1 MKLTVYEDGRV
12 CPKEAPVPSFLEDE
26 VLFRVKAC
34 GICGSDLP
42 RVFSGKAYYYPIVL
56 GHEFSGV
63 VEDAA
68 DSSLVGGR
76 YCVFPILPCGKCE
89 FCRREQYANCV
100 HYDYYGSRRD
110 GGMQDLLAV
119 KKKNLVPLPT
129 AVTFEAGAMTEPVAV
144 CLHAVKKAGI
154 RKGDTVLIYGAGTIG
169 ILCGMWA
176 RTMGADEILFFD
188 VREERL
194 AQAVSLGFSV
204 YDGQEKADAVLE
216 ASGAGAAFSG
226 AVRNVKAFG
235 HIVLVGNAGRDLTL
249 QKEDYAQILRKQ
261 LTISGSWNSD
271 FGEKVNDWHE
281 ALAAMATG
289 EIHPEKLITHRFP
302 LSQGQKAFELIKEGA
317 YYQKMI
323 LTGDEP

>member
-100 HYDYYGSRRD
+100 HYDYYGLFARRKKSRYPQGRHGADLRGRDHRDALRNVGAHDGSRR
-110 GGMQDLLAV
+110 
-119 KKKNLVPLPT
+119 
-129 AVTFEAGAMTEPVAV
+129 
-144 CLHAVKKAGI
+144 
-154 RKGDTVLIYGAGTIG
+154 
-169 ILCGMWA
+169 
-176 RTMGADEILFFD
+176 
-188 VREERL
+188 
-194 AQAVSLGFSV
+194 
-204 YDGQEKADAVLE
+204 
-216 ASGAGAAFSG
+216 
-226 AVRNVKAFG
+226 
-235 HIVLVGNAGRDLTL
+235 
-249 QKEDYAQILRKQ
+249 
-261 LTISGSWNSD
+261 NS
-271 FGEKVNDWHE
+271 F
-281 ALAAMATG
+281 L
-289 EIHPEKLITHRFP
+289 
-302 LSQGQKAFELIKEGA
+302 
-317 YYQKMI
+317 
-323 LTGDEP
+323 